1 MRVEDRQV
9 AGHEL
14 EQDLQREKSPL
25 EEKRTEE
32 LHGLAGDEL
41 LGRGEARH
49 EQLLEIM
56 RALLEGREVAL
67 GALQLPARER
77 RALEALQA
85 AITGR
90 STDLAQFVYAEDRRA
105 MLEQALA
112 VLQPDLISQEVTQQF
127 EALTSRVTELREQ
140 LMNLE
145 DSQADMV
152 GADLPI
158 TKGEAGD
165 TDDKPDDKPVDPDAP
180 KPASTLSSGPE
191 VKHERA
197 PSTLTGGR
205 EVVRDAAPT
214 TLGDAADIAAA
225 TKTPWWKRVFGG

>member
-1 MRVEDRQV
+1 MRLEDRQV
-9 AGHEL
+9 AGDEL

-32 LHGLAGDEL
+32 LDGLAGDEL
-41 LGRGEARH
+41 RGHGEARH
-49 EQLLEIM
+49 EQLLEVM
-56 RALLEGREVAL
+56 RALLEGRDVAI
-67 GALQLPARER
+67 GALQLPEHER

-90 STDLAQFVYAEDRRA
+90 STDLDQFVYAEDRRT

-112 VLQPDLISQEVTQQF
+112 VLQPDLISQKVTQQL
-127 EALTSRVTELREQ
+127 EELTSRVTDLREQ

-145 DSQADMV
+145 DSQADTI
-152 GADLPI
+152 GAEHPV

-165 TDDKPDDKPVDPDAP
+165 TDDKPDDKPHGPDTP
-180 KPASTLSSGPE
+180 EPASTLSTEPE

-197 PSTLTGGR
+197 PSTLSSGPEVKR
-205 EVVRDAAPT
+205 EAAPT
-214 TLGDAADIAAA
+214 TLGDAAEIAAVA
-225 TKTPWWKRVFGG
+225 KQPWWKRVFGG

>member
-1 MRVEDRQV
+1 VRLEDRQV
-9 AGHEL
+9 AGDEL

-32 LHGLAGDEL
+32 LDGLAGDEL
-41 LGRGEARH
+41 RGHGEARH
-49 EQLLEIM
+49 EQLLEVM
-56 RALLEGREVAL
+56 RALLEGRDIAIGEL
-67 GALQLPARER
+67 ELPERER

-90 STDLAQFVYAEDRRA
+90 STTLNQFVYAEDRRT

-112 VLQPDLISQEVTQQF
+112 VLQPDLISQKVTQQL

-145 DSQADMV
+145 DSQADTIGV
-152 GADLPI
+152 EHAV

-165 TDDKPDDKPVDPDAP
+165 TDDEPVDPDAP

-205 EVVRDAAPT
+205 EVAREAAPT
-214 TLGDAADIAAA
+214 TLGDAAEIAAA
-225 TKTPWWKRVFGG
+225 AKQPWWKRVFGG